1 MVFKYSELIM
11 DGLERIKVLSSEI
24 KDKALLKIIDYLLS
38 REDMNEKY
46 LSEEKSIKEMI
57 SFIKS
62 EARKSASDGM
72 AMIEDEV
79 VYSWAIHYFDET
91 NKNLNIT
98 EKQTKTKVKTE
109 NIKEKEKV
117 KVTKQKKK
125 EEKNWQPEGQL
136 TLFDFM

>member
-1 MVFKYSELIM
+1 M

-46 LSEEKSIKEMI
+46 LSEEKSIKGMI
-57 SFIKS
+57 SFIKG
-62 EARKSASDGM
+62 EARKSATDGM

-79 VYSWAIHYFDET
+79 VYGWAIHYFDET

-98 EKQTKTKVKTE
+98 EKQTKNQIKTE

-117 KVTKQKKK
+117 KVAKKK
-125 EEKNWQPEGQL
+125 NKFEKKWSPEGQL

>member
-1 MVFKYSELIM
+1 M

-46 LSEEKSIKEMI
+46 LSEEKSIKGMI
-57 SFIKS
+57 SFIKG
-62 EARKSASDGM
+62 EARKSATDGM

-79 VYSWAIHYFDET
+79 VYGWAIHYFDET
-91 NKNLNIT
+91 NKDLKIT
-98 EKQTKTKVKTE
+98 EKESDKKTQTKTE

-117 KVTKQKKK
+117 KVTKQKGKD
-125 EEKNWQPEGQL
+125 EKNWKPEGQL
-136 TLFDFM
+136 TLFDFI